1 MLLYASILTAAIGL
15 SAGEASAMCQ
25 SPEACNNGTNS
36 NSTLSFNQFS
46 NSTLSFNQFSNS
58 TLSFNQFSNS
68 TGMAENGTL
77 VLSEQLGINDT
88 VNVNDTNKTP
98 VPMTLFQFLASETNN
113 TKTGNAKNT
122 TSNSLQLQG
131 SQYVTE
137 NASSTNLK
145 SLTVSAWVKPDYSKG
160 SPIFTVISDENAFVL
175 AVNSNMPPLKIA
187 TFSVFDGIKW
197 TTVQSKSTI
206 PEQWTHLAATFNG
219 TSIGIYVNGNL
230 EGTSPVAGIP
240 TLVNGD
246 LTIKPMQNLTSNAN
260 ITLGAY
266 YDKVRLNTR
275 NLFSGEISNV
285 NLYGSVLTHDQI
297 NQIYNSTK
305 PEDNVRYSN

>member
-1 MLLYASILTAAIGL
+1 MLLYASILTVALGL
-15 SAGEASAMCQ
+15 SASEASAMCQ
-25 SPEACNNGTNS
+25 SSGACNNGTNS

-46 NSTLSFNQFSNS
+46 NSTISFNQFSNS

-68 TGMAENGTL
+68 TGIAENGTL

-98 VPMTLFQFLASETNN
+98 VPMTLFQFLSGETNN

-131 SQYVTE
+131 NQYVTE

-145 SLTVSAWVKPDYSKG
+145 SLTVSAWIKPDYSKG
-160 SPIFTVISDENAFVL
+160 SPVFTVISDENAFVL

-206 PEQWTHLAATFNG
+206 PEQWTNLAATFNG

-266 YDKVRLNTR
+266 YDKVRLDTR
-275 NLFSGEISNV
+275 NLFSGEISSV
-285 NLYGSVLTHDQI
+285 NLYESVLTHDQI

-305 PEDNVRYSN
+305 PEDNVTYSN